1 MNDDR
6 NVKLFGSL
14 YDRDR
19 DKTAFG
25 KNDVWLQLLQKLF
38 GLEKTFH
45 DTKRVRKIFPV
56 KVTAQLAGGDAMI
69 RNTKL
74 FDQLFFDAVV
84 GADILYVIAQLAQTR
99 EQSNIRSDMTGSSA
113 TGKNDSF
120 HR

>member
-1 MNDDR
+1 
-6 NVKLFGSL
+6 
-14 YDRDR
+14 
-19 DKTAFG
+19 
-25 KNDVWLQLLQKLF
+25 
-38 GLEKTFH
+38 
-45 DTKRVRKIFPV
+45 
-56 KVTAQLAGGDAMI
+56 MI

-84 GADILYVIAQLAQTR
+84 GADILYVIAQLAQAR